1 MVRKV
6 EEEKPIPLGQVYEL
20 LKQRE
25 ESGINYVQRVTA
37 QHAENL
43 SRNAAY
49 SEEVLEMLQTEFDLS
64 RLLAVQLV
72 NLNYSK
78 SAIISQMLNKEMYV
92 KFLDNGVEKEI
103 KIMVKQHEH
112 KASSGSDEQ
121 DNSVSSINIGAS
133 PISCIALVNFGQSS
147 ICICPDLT
155 R

>member
-49 SEEVLEMLQTEFDLS
+49 SEEVLEMLQTEFELS

-72 NLNYSK
+72 NLNPQ
-78 SAIISQMLNKEMYV
+78 SAIDVRAVTGDRLKADQIESLLEKYSEFVLKIKTQKEA
-92 KFLDNGVEKEI
+92 EAEEEPTEEI
-103 KIMVKQHEH
+103 EE
-112 KASSGSDEQ
+112 SFE
-121 DNSVSSINIGAS
+121 
-133 PISCIALVNFGQSS
+133 
-147 ICICPDLT
+147 DL
-155 R
+155 